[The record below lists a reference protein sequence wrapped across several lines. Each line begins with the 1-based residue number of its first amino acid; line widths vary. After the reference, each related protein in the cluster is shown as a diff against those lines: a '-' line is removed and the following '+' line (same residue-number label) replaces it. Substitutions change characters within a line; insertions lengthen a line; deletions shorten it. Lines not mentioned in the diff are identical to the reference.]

1 MSRGGPYPPHPM
13 PQSPI
18 SPVELPTLP
27 GFMKRVN
34 PNNPDVKFFSAF
46 PPLNTIKAPKSVME
60 RAGFDVYKPGPHQH
74 HRGHTRHSSQGSRR
88 PKQGQANGPYPGKQ
102 PNSSAPNLKSP
113 RNASAPI
120 PNSAKLNKTFSEPS
134 FQPKR
139 NFSQNGP
146 DSVPSTAP
154 NTNPPS
160 PLRSSARSSTSTA
173 SPRRESD
180 KSLIGNKQYST
191 GHSSVDGASANGI
204 TSPTYLP
211 KVRTSPP
218 SSAIPPPRA
227 MNNGKPSFQIGGGS
241 ATNGSP
247 IPGSGVPPPPP
258 QNQSGFQNGYQNGFT
273 ANRNAKGE
281 QIPPALHL
289 NDANTELPPV
299 SPLVSTS
306 NIHPP
311 MSNNNSNTNSIDTS
325 NIIPSI
331 KIHNANA
338 VPSPGP
344 LKTGTD
350 LGFNVDNDNDR
361 FDNSES
367 TPNRV
372 SSTPFT
378 FQPMSATASTFSA
391 AAAQQKSI
399 NFSKNGSPLFDQ
411 FGSQVND
418 TTSSPA
424 YYGNKNNNNSYNTN
438 DNNTLNTYNNDTIQQ

>member
-1 MSRGGPYPPHPM
+1 MSRGPYPAHPM
-13 PQSPI
+13 PQTPT

-34 PNNPDVKFFSAF
+34 PKNPDVKFFSAF

-74 HRGHTRHSSQGSRR
+74 HHGHTRHSSQGSRK
-88 PKQGQANGPYPGKQ
+88 PSHGQSNGPYSAGQQ
-102 PNSSAPNLKSP
+102 PNASAPNLKSP
-113 RNASAPI
+113 RNVSAPI
-120 PNSAKLNKTFSEPS
+120 PHSAKLNKTFSEPS

-139 NFSQNGP
+139 NFSNNNVGSGSGSG
-146 DSVPSTAP
+146 SVPSTAP

-191 GHSSVDGASANGI
+191 GHSSVDGGSANGM
-204 TSPTYLP
+204 TSPTYLT

-218 SSAIPPPRA
+218 ISAIPPPRA
-227 MNNGKPSFQIGGGS
+227 MNNGKPTFQLGGP
-241 ATNGSP
+241 APN
-247 IPGSGVPPPPP
+247 IPPP
-258 QNQSGFQNGYQNGFT
+258 QNPNGTPNGFS
-273 ANRNAKGE
+273 ANRNIKGE

-289 NDANTELPPV
+289 NDINVDLPPV
-299 SPLVSTS
+299 SPLVSS
-306 NIHPP
+306 KNIHSP
-311 MSNNNSNTNSIDTS
+311 MSNNSNTNSIDTS
-325 NIIPSI
+325 NIVPSI
-331 KIHNANA
+331 NILNDSNT

-350 LGFNVDNDNDR
+350 LGFNADNDR
-361 FDNSES
+361 YETKES
-367 TPNRV
+367 VPNRV
-372 SSTPFT
+372 SNTPFN
-378 FQPMSATASTFSA
+378 FQPMSATASTFA
-391 AAAQQKSI
+391 GAAQEKSI

-411 FGSQVND
+411 FGSPVND

-424 YYGNKNNNNSYNTN
+424 YNNNNFH
-438 DNNTLNTYNNDTIQQ
+438 TIPKPT